1 MASTITNLSDSPV
14 LENAPSRRRKQPPA
28 ALVAALIALFILIG
42 YVLIGGSHASKSV
55 TLAPGPESPTITI
68 TEKAHAG
75 AFGVVGGAQSLGYGM
90 NDKGNWHGTVGTVPL
105 ESKPNRVLTLK
116 EAVGANL
123 NFVNYEGEGD
133 GGFGAVSTDPDR
145 MTGAPK
151 TITKDSE
158 RLTKLRS
165 WPTIVFGG
173 ILNTNA
179 DFVNGITGLVFDFT
193 QSILTIAYDPH
204 TVCSDAKD
212 TNCVFNMTKLIAGGD
227 RPGNTGIIGVI
238 FKALYLVVAPLVGL
252 GAIAYAFWN
261 DLKKKQNV
269 KEFVLTIAYTVAA
282 GVLGVALLMNAGTV
296 ASLPIKVIQEL
307 GGHVMSIGTSA
318 GDEETGA
325 DKETG
330 TTSSASAIC
339 KSSASELS
347 AAEQTVLSVDSM
359 TCTIWRAVRLDP
371 YARAQF
377 GKPFAKLDVKDPDM
391 AEIIKKAEVDPNTFC
406 VPLKVSGTPAD
417 YKNKTL
423 KLEDSNHKV
432 CNLAAYQLYLQTNAQ
447 IGDNARTKDHGVEQA
462 WYNLIAVVH
471 ADDNMWSTWS
481 YNWSSGVNRF
491 MVTTIAMITFVPIAF
506 ILAVFAFISLAQVFL
521 VSILMMVLP
530 IMLMIMIERRKG
542 LSIGKKYFGQLAGG
556 ILTYMLYAALLVI
569 GVIIVSAVI
578 DTIDDIALVMIF
590 NMLVGF
596 ALWQNRKRL
605 ISMIAAAN
613 PYDNRHIT
621 NKVTN
626 VLARDA
632 IPGSVRANVLG
643 ALGGAHVRDAWRNRK
658 TIIDPATDKRAG
670 FLRTVRQ
677 NMADGRRLAAE
688 NDLLTRKP
696 NSARATMRRAGQ
708 RVEAFNAK
716 KMQEQRAAMDAEVM
730 NIRSDRKITSDKV
743 SHGQGNASTVAAM
756 GQAAVADAN
765 AAAQHIRRTNEN
777 VQRIIIDFEA
787 TGRGMGDEAERA
799 TFAEMFRT
807 EQAIL
812 AANHR
817 RRIAGEIGDSKLYA
831 EASAA
836 FTHLRAHKADLEQ
849 ELSPEQLAQYGNELE
864 AMFINDPTIGK
875 DKAAINAEFAGAYEQ
890 DLKAVRS
897 EVSAARLAEK
907 ANKSLDALNQKT
919 LEQEAAEYANQAR
932 KEALTTARKNKETA
946 QNAEKIAD
954 ATYKAALN
962 KFMTEK
968 AGENLVTEFSPMPVE
983 AANSSRLDF
992 MYNSIQRPK
1001 LVDPTVQ
1008 PEPIYDPPFD
1018 PHYDNPPI
1026 DTDSHVPP
1034 FDPTQMP
1041 PFDPYYDNPPI
1052 DTDSHEPPLSG
1063 AQGGESQSGS
1073 NPLNKPE
1080 PQSFGGGE
1088 SQASTSGNED
1098 STSDSEE
1105 VTRSLPTPPVTP
1117 SLPKTEPVLTVPE
1130 NFTQGEKIDEPVGGA
1145 QSTPL
1150 GTPNLDLSPSQ
1161 GSGESS
1167 SDSTESSAGEREHT
1181 VSEPIVAAPVPT
1193 SKPHLGA
1200 EQKHQDRQA
1209 EASSVD
1215 AFAQPDTTKPDSAKQ
1230 VETPVA
1236 PSDEGSRSNSDSPS
1250 EKVTHRGS
1258 EPSKS
1263 EPTVTPV
1270 ATSSAT
1276 QKIPD
1281 EPARP
1286 PVDKSPSVAPTSS
1299 AQAAKSQEEKV
1310 AAVVP
1315 PVTPASAAQE
1325 PVVEPQKA
1333 PAKTQTEKMPPKPE
1347 PTPKPADKSVM
1358 DRGTNSLNTESVTQ
1372 GKPQSKASAESPLKK
1387 NLGNPLGKSD
1397 SNEGNTAARPRV
1409 FKIPTEKPAPKPASS
1424 PLSGPQVEDKIHKK
1438 GK

>member
-542 LSIGKKYFGQLAGG
+542 LPIGKKYFGQLAGG

-1073 NPLNKPE
+1073 NPLNRSE
-1080 PQSFGGGE
+1080 SQSFGGD
-1088 SQASTSGNED
+1088 SQTSTSGDGDAN
-1098 STSDSEE
+1098 TDSEE
-1105 VTRSLPTPPVTP
+1105 VTRPLPTPPVTT
-1117 SLPKTEPVLTVPE
+1117 SHPKTEPILTVPE
-1130 NFTQGEKIDEPVGGA
+1130 NFRQDETIDGSATGN

-1161 GSGESS
+1161 GHIEGSS
-1167 SDSTESSAGEREHT
+1167 IGGESSAGATEQPAND
-1181 VSEPIVAAPVPT
+1181 PIVVAPAPT
-1193 SKPHLGA
+1193 AKPHLEA
-1200 EQKHQDRQA
+1200 ETKHQDNQG

-1215 AFAQPDTTKPDSAKQ
+1215 AYAQPDTAKPDNVEQ
-1230 VETPVA
+1230 VEAPVT
-1236 PSDEGSRSNSDSPS
+1236 PSDAGSTPNADSPT
-1250 EKVTHRGS
+1250 EKANHRS
-1258 EPSKS
+1258 AEPSKS

-1281 EPARP
+1281 EPVRP
-1286 PVDKSPSVAPTSS
+1286 PVDKSPSVAPTGS

-1315 PVTPASAAQE
+1315 PATPASAAKE
-1325 PVVEPQKA
+1325 PVVEPQKS

-1358 DRGTNSLNTESVTQ
+1358 DRGTNSSNTESVAQ
-1372 GKPQSKASAESPLKK
+1372 GKPQSKASAGSPLKK